1 MGEVTLLMSVSGS
14 SDKVEAIETTALDG
28 EVTWGFII
36 SGEDL
41 LFYLE
46 EPVATCFLAELLD
59 KLSKLWMS
67 RLANMSLANSTSS

>member
-1 MGEVTLLMSVSGS
+1 MGEVKLLKSV
-14 SDKVEAIETTALDG
+14 SDKVESMETIALDG
-28 EVTWGFII
+28 EVTWALII

-41 LFYLE
+41 LFCLE

-67 RLANMSLANSTSS
+67 RLANMSLANSTGS